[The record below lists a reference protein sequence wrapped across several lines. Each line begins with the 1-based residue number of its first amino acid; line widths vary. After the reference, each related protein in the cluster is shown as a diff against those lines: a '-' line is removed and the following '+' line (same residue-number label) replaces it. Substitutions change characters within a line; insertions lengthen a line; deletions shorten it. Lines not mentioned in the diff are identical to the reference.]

1 MKIILTEDQYI
12 SLLKEE
18 KENEIEQTFTN
29 SKNFTKKIIKD
40 VKNQYGIDFSFAL
53 TWGSVIGG
61 FVGPISKYLEGK
73 YTNLSESDITLICF
87 GIILT
92 FFSENK
98 EKLNKV
104 LELIKEKKLITFFDQ
119 AMMKSYDLKDAF
131 FNFLDSLNMTFSK
144 VSNMVSYTFLV
155 PLIPLLKNLSDM
167 DLSEDQIN
175 LLSMGISHYTGVL
188 ISSKI
193 ITELINKIIKRFK
206 S

>member
-144 VSNMVSYTFLV
+144 VSNMVAYTFLV

>member
-73 YTNLSESDITLICF
+73 YTNLSNSDITLICF

-144 VSNMVSYTFLV
+144 VSNMVAYTFLV

>member
-61 FVGPISKYLEGK
+61 FVGPISKYLEVK

-144 VSNMVSYTFLV
+144 VSNMVAYTFLV

>member
-144 VSNMVSYTFLV
+144 VSNMAAYTFLV

>member
-87 GIILT
+87 SIILT

-144 VSNMVSYTFLV
+144 VSNMVAYTFLV

>member
-73 YTNLSESDITLICF
+73 YTNLSDSDITLICF

-144 VSNMVSYTFLV
+144 VSNMVAYTFLV

>member
-1 MKIILTEDQYI
+1 
-12 SLLKEE
+12 
-18 KENEIEQTFTN
+18 
-29 SKNFTKKIIKD
+29 
-40 VKNQYGIDFSFAL
+40 
-53 TWGSVIGG
+53 VIGG

-144 VSNMVSYTFLV
+144 VSNMVAYTFLV

>member
-29 SKNFTKKIIKD
+29 SKKFTKRLLRD
-40 VKNQYGIDFSFAL
+40 VKNQYGIDFNFAL

-73 YTNLSESDITLICF
+73 YTNLSKTDITLICF
-87 GIILT
+87 GIVLT

-98 EKLNKV
+98 EKLHKV
-104 LELIKEKKLITFFDQ
+104 LELIKENKLITFFDH
-119 AMMKSYDLKDAF
+119 ALMKAYDLKDAF
-131 FNFLDSLNMTFSK
+131 FNFLESLNMTFSK
-144 VSNMVSYTFLV
+144 VSNMVAYTFLV
-155 PLIPLLKNLSDM
+155 PLIPLLKNLADM
-167 DLSEDQIN
+167 DLSSDQIH
-175 LLSMGISHYTGVL
+175 LLSMGVSHYTGTI

-193 ITELINKIIKRFK
+193 ITELIKKIIKRFR

>member
-29 SKNFTKKIIKD
+29 SKKFTKRLLRD
-40 VKNQYGIDFSFAL
+40 VKNQYGIDFNFAL

-73 YTNLSESDITLICF
+73 YTNLSETDITLICF
-87 GIILT
+87 GIVLT

-98 EKLNKV
+98 EKLHKV
-104 LELIKEKKLITFFDQ
+104 LELIKENKLITFFDH
-119 AMMKSYDLKDAF
+119 ALMKAYDLKDAF
-131 FNFLDSLNMTFSK
+131 FNFLESLNMTFSK
-144 VSNMVSYTFLV
+144 VSNMVAYTFLV
-155 PLIPLLKNLSDM
+155 PLIPLLKNLADM
-167 DLSEDQIN
+167 DLSSDQIN
-175 LLSMGISHYTGVL
+175 LLSMGVSHYTGTI

-193 ITELINKIIKRFK
+193 ISELIKKIIKRFR

>member
-29 SKNFTKKIIKD
+29 SKKFTKRLLRD
-40 VKNQYGIDFSFAL
+40 VKNQYGIDFNFAL

-73 YTNLSESDITLICF
+73 YTNLSETDITLICF
-87 GIILT
+87 GIVLT

-98 EKLNKV
+98 EKLHKV
-104 LELIKEKKLITFFDQ
+104 LELIKENKLITFFDH
-119 AMMKSYDLKDAF
+119 ALMKAYDLKDAF
-131 FNFLDSLNMTFSK
+131 FNFLESLNMTFSK
-144 VSNMVSYTFLV
+144 VSNMVAYTFLV
-155 PLIPLLKNLSDM
+155 PLIPLLKNLADM
-167 DLSEDQIN
+167 DLSSDQIH
-175 LLSMGISHYTGVL
+175 LLSMGVSHYTGTI

-193 ITELINKIIKRFK
+193 ITELIKKIIKRFR

>member
-73 YTNLSESDITLICF
+73 YTNLSDSDITLICF

-131 FNFLDSLNMTFSK
+131 FNFLDSLNVTFSK
-144 VSNMVSYTFLV
+144 VSNMVAYTFLV

>member
-87 GIILT
+87 SIILT

-144 VSNMVSYTFLV
+144 VSNMAAYTFLV

>member
-73 YTNLSESDITLICF
+73 YTNLSDSDITLICF

-144 VSNMVSYTFLV
+144 VSNMAAYTFLV

>member
-104 LELIKEKKLITFFDQ
+104 LELIKENKLITFFDQ
-119 AMMKSYDLKDAF
+119 AMMKSYDLKDVF

-144 VSNMVSYTFLV
+144 VSNMVAYTFLV

>member
-61 FVGPISKYLEGK
+61 FVVPISKYLEGK

-131 FNFLDSLNMTFSK
+131 FNFLASLNMTFSK
-144 VSNMVSYTFLV
+144 VSNMAAYTFLV

>member
-73 YTNLSESDITLICF
+73 YTNLSKSDITLICF

-144 VSNMVSYTFLV
+144 VSNMAAYTFLV

>member
-40 VKNQYGIDFSFAL
+40 VKNQYGIDFSFAI

-144 VSNMVSYTFLV
+144 VSNMVAYTFLV

>member
-144 VSNMVSYTFLV
+144 VSNIIAYTFLV

>member
-29 SKNFTKKIIKD
+29 SKKFTKRLLRD
-40 VKNQYGIDFSFAL
+40 VKNQYGIDFNFAL

-73 YTNLSESDITLICF
+73 YTNLSETDITLICF
-87 GIILT
+87 GIVLT

-98 EKLNKV
+98 EKLHKV
-104 LELIKEKKLITFFDQ
+104 LELIKENKLITFFDH
-119 AMMKSYDLKDAF
+119 ALMKAYDLKDAF
-131 FNFLDSLNMTFSK
+131 FNFLESLNMTFSK
-144 VSNMVSYTFLV
+144 VSNMVAYTFLV
-155 PLIPLLKNLSDM
+155 PLIPLLKNLADM
-167 DLSEDQIN
+167 DLSSDQIH
-175 LLSMGISHYTGVL
+175 LLSMGVSHYTGTI

-193 ITELINKIIKRFK
+193 ISELIKKIIKRFR